1 MTKMNICTA
10 LTDVVT
16 LLEKARRESNETGK
30 NTTILLAEK
39 KIQFLQDRLFEDS
52 KNEMLEK
59 IQNKND

>member
-10 LTDVVT
+10 LTEVIEK
-16 LLEKARRESNETGK
+16 LEKARRESDEINK
-30 NTTILLAEK
+30 NTNILLAEK

-59 IQNKND
+59 IQNK